1 VATAIRPVGYDD
13 RLSVVEHL
21 DELRNRLLVA
31 AGVFVVAFTLCL
43 VFNHHL
49 LSVVNHPLKVTTEKR
64 TQEGKGILGQ
74 IYVGN
79 KTLRDLDA
87 SYARSLKA
95 LAGPDSGLKPA
106 ARAVL
111 TAEIAN
117 QRKIVAQLPQ
127 GPNGSQ
133 PVTLGPGEP
142 FSATFTVAFY
152 FSLLISMPLILY
164 QLYMFVLPAFS
175 PKERRVVLPLMA
187 MIPVLFLIGVSF
199 GYFVVLPAAV
209 KFLQNFNS
217 DQFNILLQ
225 ARDYYKFAVLSL
237 AATGLVFQLPV
248 AILALTRM
256 GVVTPQ
262 FLTKNWRYAVVI
274 LTVIAVLLPGT
285 DPVSTMIEAVPLYV
299 LYAFS
304 IVMARF
310 VKPVHEEPGED
321 VDEAHDS
328 LH

>member
-21 DELRNRLLVA
+21 DELRTRLIA
-31 AGVFVVAFTLCL
+31 AGIVFVLAFTVCL
-43 VFNHHL
+43 VFNHQL
-49 LSVVNHPLKVTTEKR
+49 LRVINHPLKVTTEKR
-64 TQEGKGILGQ
+64 TQEGKCILGQ
-74 IYVGN
+74 IYVGH

-106 ARAVL
+106 ARDALSKEL
-111 TAEIAN
+111 TM
-117 QRKIVAQLPQ
+117 QRRLIGQLPS
-127 GPNGSQ
+127 GPSGSQ

-152 FSLLISMPLILY
+152 FALLISMPLVLY
-164 QLYMFVLPAFS
+164 QLYAFVLPAFR
-175 PKERRVVLPLMA
+175 PEERRVALPLMS
-187 MIPVLFLIGVSF
+187 MIPVLFIIGVAF

-209 KFLQNFNS
+209 RFLQNFNS

-248 AILALTRM
+248 AILALTRL
-256 GVVTPQ
+256 GIVTPQ
-262 FLTKNWRYAVVI
+262 FLTRNWRYAIVI

-285 DPVSTMIEAVPLYV
+285 DPVSTMIEAVPLYL
-299 LYAFS
+299 LYALS
-304 IVMARF
+304 IVLARF
-310 VKPVHEEPGED
+310 VKPPADNADEPED
-321 VDEAHDS
+321 VLD
-328 LH
+328 

>member
-21 DELRNRLLVA
+21 DELRTRLIA
-31 AGVFVVAFTLCL
+31 SGIVFVLAFTGCL
-43 VFNHHL
+43 VFNHQL
-49 LSVVNHPLKVTTEKR
+49 LSVVNHPLKETTEKR
-64 TQEGKGILGQ
+64 TQEGKGILGE
-74 IYVGN
+74 IYVADQ
-79 KTLRDLDA
+79 TLRVFQA
-87 SYARSLKA
+87 SNALILKA
-95 LAGPDSGLKPA
+95 VTGPGSGVTPEVRATVARELARQDRAFAKLKSP
-106 ARAVL
+106 
-111 TAEIAN
+111 
-117 QRKIVAQLPQ
+117 K
-127 GPNGSQ
+127 GSQ

-164 QLYMFVLPAFS
+164 QLYAFILPAFR
-175 PKERRVVLPLMA
+175 PNERSVALPLMS
-187 MIPVLFLIGVSF
+187 MIPVLFLIGVAF

-209 KFLQNFNS
+209 RFLQNFNS

-248 AILALTRM
+248 AILALTRL
-256 GVVTPQ
+256 GIVTPQ

-285 DPVSTMIEAVPLYV
+285 DPVSTMIEAVPLYL
-299 LYAFS
+299 LYALS

-310 VKPVHEEPGED
+310 IKPAVEEA
-321 VDEAHDS
+321 DEADNV
-328 LH
+328 LD